1 MESTLTLR
9 SVQQPNRLEQ
19 LLHDLVYSIG
29 FLPDG
34 AFPLCDLSDMPR
46 AVARIA
52 CITTNAGESWTC
64 LSHDGNVWLF
74 VAEMLSERSRQIGLP
89 VLQLDLYREDGK
101 RNETGRWIRDCGG
114 KWRRFAD

>member
-9 SVQQPNRLEQ
+9 SIRQPNGLEQ
-19 LLHDLVYSIG
+19 LLHDLVYSTG
-29 FLPDG
+29 VLPDG
-34 AFPLCDLSDMPR
+34 AFPLCDLGDMPR
-46 AVARIA
+46 AVAQIVRI
-52 CITTNAGESWTC
+52 TSSAGESWTC

-74 VAEMLSERSRQIGLP
+74 VAEMLSERSFQIGLP

-101 RNETGRWIRDCGG
+101 RNETSRWIRDCDG